1 MDQLSSV
8 GSWRQLLR
16 ALCPID
22 PAALGLGGGSV
33 VSSQQHAEAVGLT
46 VLVVALS
53 TLLYL
58 YTSVGGGGA
67 GSEGRPAGEGEG
79 DEGEEQ
85 EEEEEVVDL
94 WSGDEEE
101 EG

>member
-22 PAALGLGGGSV
+22 PAALGLGGGSA

-67 GSEGRPAGEGEG
+67 GGGVAGREGRPADAGEG
-79 DEGEEQ
+79 DEGEE
-85 EEEEEVVDL
+85 EEEVDL
-94 WSGDEEE
+94 WSGDDEED
-101 EG
+101 